1 MNRRFLI
8 LNWMDIK
15 NPNAGGQEKYCF
27 EIGRRLARDGMKVYW
42 ISSKFPDSMSR
53 ETVENIEII
62 RTGNIYTVFLGSFFK
77 YLKYRKNSYFFLSM
91 NAIPFFIPFSKR
103 RRIVMLYH
111 RIDINVM
118 KEKAGKLGYLSF
130 FLQEHIMPMLFR
142 NDHVITDSPSSKL
155 DFDSTGYKNISIVK
169 LGVDLPETHSFKKK
183 KLCISPGPVKP
194 WKHHDLVVKAFSRM
208 PADWELSVF
217 GSFESDEYRNVL
229 YNICSELGIQERVH
243 LLGKISEEEMKELYE
258 YASICILG
266 TEKEGWGLVA
276 MEAQSFGCPVVAFDV
291 PGIRDSVVNGKTG
304 VLTKFGDVTAMAN
317 ALLDLS
323 SNDKLLREMG
333 ENAVKRSREY
343 GWEACYDEFRQEL
356 QRIIPDI

>member
-1 MNRRFLI
+1 MQRKFFI

-15 NPNAGGQEKYCF
+15 NPKAGGQEKYCF
-27 EIGRRLARDGMKVYW
+27 EIGRRLARDGVKVYW
-42 ISSKFPDSMSR
+42 ISSKFPNSMSR
-53 ETVENIEII
+53 VTVEKIEII
-62 RTGNIYTVFLGSFFK
+62 RTGNIYTVFFGSFFQ

-91 NAIPFFIPFSKR
+91 NAIPFFVPFSR
-103 RRIVMLYH
+103 RRRMVMLHH
-111 RIDINVM
+111 RIDIDVM

-130 FLQEHIMPMLFR
+130 FLQEYIMPLLFR
-142 NDHVITDSPSSKL
+142 NDHVITNSPSSKR
-155 DFDSTGYKNISIVK
+155 DFESIGYRDISIVK
-169 LGVDLPETHSFKKK
+169 LGVELQENCKFKKK

-194 WKHHDLVVKAFSRM
+194 WKHHDLVVKAFSSM

-217 GSFESDEYRNVL
+217 GSFESNDYRDMLNS
-229 YNICSELGIQERVH
+229 ICSELRIQKRIH
-243 LLGKISEEEMKELYE
+243 FLGRISEKEMKELYE
-258 YASICILG
+258 SASICILG

-291 PGIRDSVVNGKTG
+291 PGIRDSVVNGETG
-304 VLTKFGDVTAMAN
+304 LLVKFGDVTALAN
-317 ALLDLS
+317 ALIDLS